1 MKKHLPTKRTAHT
14 VLHKLLAKEDLR
26 LLKDKTQVVLMVGMP
41 GSGKSTISE
50 MLVAAFGYWRFS
62 SDQIRMNEL
71 FPGQEHRLAKEHEKV
86 MQNRELIY
94 QELTRRIVTAVKRGQ
109 RVVVDATNL
118 DEKRNLILPAL
129 LEVCEPEKIAFLMVK
144 TPEEIMKKRFLK
156 DQDGEVDKWQTVYG
170 YWKEYFESGKASFPT
185 ATEYPGIH
193 MLDVQRFDLETYD
206 WTINIGVIVW
216 DIDNTLYHDVA
227 GISDKIQS
235 TVIEAI
241 QKSFSLTYEEASE
254 KFLKLYNDLGSTTL
268 SLDHLGL
275 DGRRILENA
284 SSEIDFS
291 QVLRKDNRLQR
302 LFSELSQF
310 HHVILS
316 NADTASTRRKLK
328 ALGLSLKT
336 FSAIF
341 STFDM
346 PYVKPDPSVFEHVI
360 KQTSFAP
367 QQHLFVG
374 DRLKT
379 DIIPAAASGMHT
391 ALVWSHS
398 DVPDVSFDTV
408 YQVGR
413 LFGVEA

>member
-1 MKKHLPTKRTAHT
+1 MKKHLPTKRTANT
-14 VLHKLLAKEDLR
+14 VLHKLLAKEDIK

-71 FPGQEHRLAKEHEKV
+71 FPGQEHRLAKEHDTV
-86 MQNRELIY
+86 MKNRELIY
-94 QELTRRIVTAVKRGQ
+94 QELTKRIVTAVKRGQ

-129 LEVCEPEKIAFLMVK
+129 LEVCEPEKIAFVMVK
-144 TPEEIMKKRFLK
+144 TPEEIMRKRFLK
-156 DQDGEVDKWQTVYG
+156 DQDGEVDKWQSVYG
-170 YWKEYFESGKASFPT
+170 YWKEYFATGKASFPQ
-185 ATEYPGIH
+185 AGEYPGVNL
-193 MLDVQRFDLETYD
+193 LDVQRFDLETYD

-216 DIDNTLYHDVA
+216 DIDDTLYHGVPS
-227 GISDKIQS
+227 ISQHIHGRVIDHIQELLAVS
-235 TVIEAI
+235 VDEA
-241 QKSFSLTYEEASE
+241 EARYQE
-254 KFLKLYNDLGSTTL
+254 IYDQLGSTTMT
-268 SLDHLGL
+268 LDHLGL
-275 DGRRILENA
+275 DGRRIIEDA
-284 SSEIDFS
+284 FS
-291 QVLRKDNRLQR
+291 QVDFTKALAKDERLLR
-302 LFSELSQF
+302 LFQELNQF
-310 HHVILS
+310 HHVVLS
-316 NADTASTRRKLK
+316 NSDSVSTRRKLK
-328 ALGLSLKT
+328 ALGLPLKT

-341 STFDM
+341 TTYDM

-374 DRLKT
+374 DRLKA
-379 DIIPAAASGMHT
+379 DIMPAKAAGMHT

-413 LFGVEA
+413 LFGVEV